1 MNFFSVNG
9 FFVFNRSFLHLFAR
23 SMSNITGLNRM
34 SIMRELLLQ
43 HGCKFMY
50 NYSFVNTNN
59 NNNNNTLLYLRDM
72 TLQIY

>member
-1 MNFFSVNG
+1 
-9 FFVFNRSFLHLFAR
+9 
-23 SMSNITGLNRM
+23 
-34 SIMRELLLQ
+34 MRELLLQ

-59 NNNNNTLLYLRDM
+59 NNNNTLLYLRDM